1 ANHPAGAR
9 AFEHGGEFHTPPGK
23 GAAYVATGAIGLA
36 CLLSLIGFV
45 KFTSEAA
52 AVHEEHAGVIHQG
65 GHEHGKEPSKKDK
78 EKQAKK
84 RAAAHSDL
92 QDFEERW
99 SGRMRP
105 DWAVVR
111 PASLGDSDKG
121 TVLQLGYHIDHLTAA
136 MFLMVTFVATLIH
149 VSSIGYMG
157 EEVQS
162 VVEDHQVHTEESHLR
177 RRRPCGRL
185 SQLMALVCFSI

>member
-1 ANHPAGAR
+1 MFDYFSEHPGQLYVVATLLPLASFVLLLLAGAVRWALRANHPAGAR

-121 TVLQLGYHIDHLTAA
+121 TV
-136 MFLMVTFVATLIH
+136 
-149 VSSIGYMG
+149 
-157 EEVQS
+157 
-162 VVEDHQVHTEESHLR
+162 
-177 RRRPCGRL
+177 
-185 SQLMALVCFSI
+185 